1 MCLSWDLLFECFLLA
16 EGFDGAI
23 LLLLP
28 WRPILN
34 IKLVQALWATSLLDI
49 ILNFF
54 SDTIQLS
61 ENVFLL
67 IMNRLLNLGYII
79 INIILYLIFISLDL
93 WVVSFFFSGLS
104 LGIWSLIIGIPLFFL
119 LSFTIIMGD
128 SWFAK
133 GEEETAVL
141 RPIRK
146 RI

>member
-1 MCLSWDLLFECFLLA
+1 MARRTLRERLADLDQPDTRTDE
-16 EGFDGAI
+16 EEIWG
-23 LLLLP
+23 
-28 WRPILN
+28 
-34 IKLVQALWATSLLDI
+34 LVRAALWVTRI
-49 ILNFF
+49 IVFIGVIL
-54 SDTIQLS
+54 IS
-61 ENVFLL
+61 EMFDE
-67 IMNRLLNLGYII
+67 Y
-79 INIILYLIFISLDL
+79 
-93 WVVSFFFSGLS
+93 FFSGLS